1 MSRTILGF
9 LLATLLALP
18 LAAQAQDADEELPQ
32 VGSEAPGFA
41 LPTYNPDA
49 AGAPR
54 AGTMLLVG
62 EDSEDAGAKVIVVSF
77 MASFCKPCKKE
88 LPFLQQLHTQYK
100 DMGLRL
106 IGVSID
112 KEADGQKQISEL
124 LAKEKVTFP
133 VVKDQYN
140 FTARRFLG
148 NQVPLPSVFV
158 LDKSGKILFVS
169 RGYNEEISK
178 KLVAA
183 IQKELGGKQGASK

>member
-1 MSRTILGF
+1 MGRIALGLALAGL
-9 LLATLLALP
+9 LLAPGLAL
-18 LAAQAQDADEELPQ
+18 ADDADDELPQ

-41 LPTYNPDA
+41 LPVYNPEA
-49 AGAPR
+49 SGAQR

-62 EDSEDAGAKVIVVSF
+62 EDSEDTNAKVIVVSF

-88 LPFLQQLHTQYK
+88 LPFLQQLHSQYK
-100 DMGLRL
+100 EMGLRL

-112 KEADGQKQISEL
+112 KEAEGQKEISEL
-124 LAKEKVTFP
+124 LKKEKVSFP

-140 FTARRFLG
+140 FTARRYLG

-158 LDKSGKILFVS
+158 LDKSGKIVFVS
-169 RGYNEEISK
+169 RGYSEEISK